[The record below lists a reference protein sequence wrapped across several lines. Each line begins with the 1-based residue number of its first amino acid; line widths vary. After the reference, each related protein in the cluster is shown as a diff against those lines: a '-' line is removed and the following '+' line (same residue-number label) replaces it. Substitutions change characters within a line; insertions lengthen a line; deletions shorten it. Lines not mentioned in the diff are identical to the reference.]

1 MSYVCRK
8 EAPGSQHRSASG
20 SRLLDL
26 EQDRLLDV
34 VADRTRAAV
43 DRWLGAR
50 TRDRLARI
58 TTVALY
64 RIPKLLLTACRAAHP
79 AGWARLRPGWP
90 PLILVVRW
98 QPPGRARSRIGR
110 QEPLTAQRGKPTR
123 AQAVNRSSSALRFGS
138 SIAHPSHDRRTGRGW
153 RSPAGYGDTA
163 ALP

>member
-8 EAPGSQHRSASG
+8 EAPGGQHRSASG

-64 RIPKLLLTACRAAHP
+64 RIPKLLLTAAEQLTQRGGRGC
-79 AGWARLRPGWP
+79 
-90 PLILVVRW
+90 
-98 QPPGRARSRIGR
+98 GRAGR
-110 QEPLTAQRGKPTR
+110 R
-123 AQAVNRSSSALRFGS
+123 
-138 SIAHPSHDRRTGRGW
+138 
-153 RSPAGYGDTA
+153 
-163 ALP
+163 